1 MDRRHNWLMFIR
13 LCSIRYGLTEY
24 LRMTSAKLGPEFNL
38 ALDRIKQRPSHYRHR
53 DAADLD
59 PKKEAMQALEKSLIT
74 EGQREPVLVIRIVPL
89 GGIVPPDGVDEF
101 EQITAHRRVAALR
114 HLAETNVP
122 GFTLDM
128 PVRVREILDGT
139 PQDHL
144 LWSVAD
150 NVLRESLDEIHRL
163 KATIMLI
170 NSGVDHARIKA
181 NLKLSDST
189 FERYRRLAQS
199 PWMLGHVEQNEI
211 GLTDAH
217 QLLEVAGGNGGAA
230 ALEHLR
236 KDLAHL
242 VAVAKTKIQD
252 KREELAERQKDLKG
266 SEALVKSHF
275 QAYLVKKWVLDLK
288 QGRRIQGRAKFVYPA
303 TIETDKLGKKL
314 IIPAVSGVYLV
325 EKNLEQLA
333 EIVVKLDRVLKDVKP
348 QVNALARQRLALVD
362 YQEDDGPTDFASA
375 GLDAVAEI
383 LSPRSAMLHLDDGV
397 TLADREATLR
407 EMNENFAREEREAQ
421 IVSAITD
428 IEIADQQPESDE
440 SDAE

>member
-1 MDRRHNWLMFIR
+1 MPKPNEVLD
-13 LCSIRYGLTEY
+13 
-24 LRMTSAKLGPEFNL
+24 RMTSAKLGPAFTIP
-38 ALDRIKQRPSHYRHR
+38 LDQINQMPEEYRHR
-53 DAADLD
+53 ADTDLD
-59 PKKEAMQALEKSLIT
+59 KDKDSMQALMQNLTT
-74 EGQREPVLVIRIVPL
+74 EGQKDPVLVYKSVAKD
-89 GGIVPPDGVDEF
+89 GIVWF
-101 EQITAHRRVAALR
+101 ILVAGHMRLQALKL
-114 HLAETNVP
+114 LAEANVP
-122 GFTLDM
+122 GFSLSM
-128 PVRVREILDGT
+128 EVKACEILDGHRH
-139 PQDHL
+139 DYL

-150 NVLRESLDEIHRL
+150 NVIREQIDELHRVKAALLLLRE
-163 KATIMLI
+163 
-170 NSGVDHARIKA
+170 GVDHTRIRV

-189 FERYRRLAQS
+189 FERYRRLARS
-199 PWMLGHVEQNEI
+199 PWMLGHVERNEI

-217 QLLEVAGGNGGAA
+217 QLLEVAGGNGGAV
-230 ALEHLR
+230 ALEHLQ

-252 KREELAERQKDLKG
+252 KREELAERHKDLKG
-266 SEALVKSHF
+266 SEAMVKNYFPAH
-275 QAYLVKKWVLDLK
+275 LVKKWVLDLK

-303 TIETDKLGKKL
+303 TIETDKIGKKL

-407 EMNENFAREEREAQ
+407 EMNENFDREDRKAQ
-421 IVSAITD
+421 IVPAITD

>member
-1 MDRRHNWLMFIR
+1 MEVKA
-13 LCSIRYGLTEY
+13 C
-24 LRMTSAKLGPEFNL
+24 
-38 ALDRIKQRPSHYRHR
+38 
-53 DAADLD
+53 
-59 PKKEAMQALEKSLIT
+59 
-74 EGQREPVLVIRIVPL
+74 
-89 GGIVPPDGVDEF
+89 
-101 EQITAHRRVAALR
+101 
-114 HLAETNVP
+114 
-122 GFTLDM
+122 
-128 PVRVREILDGT
+128 EILDGHRH
-139 PQDHL
+139 DYL

-150 NVLRESLDEIHRL
+150 NVIREQIDELHRVKAALLLLRE
-163 KATIMLI
+163 
-170 NSGVDHARIKA
+170 GVDHTRIRV

-189 FERYRRLAQS
+189 FERYRRLARS
-199 PWMLGHVEQNEI
+199 PWMLGHVERNEI

-217 QLLEVAGGNGGAA
+217 QLLEVAGGNGGAV
-230 ALEHLR
+230 ALEHLQ

-242 VAVAKTKIQD
+242 VAVANTKIQD
-252 KREELAERQKDLKG
+252 KREELAERHKDLKG
-266 SEALVKSHF
+266 SEAMVKNYFPAH
-275 QAYLVKKWVLDLK
+275 LVKKWFLDLK

-303 TIETDKLGKKL
+303 TIETDKIGKKL

-407 EMNENFAREEREAQ
+407 EMNENFDREERKAQ
-421 IVSAITD
+421 IVPAITD